1 MRTPGGRFVCF
12 DEPPG
17 VWDSWGVTM
26 RRRSILKAAAGA
38 AVVASPLAFL
48 FRRSA
53 LAGGGTLVADPARVL
68 DLPPGFRYAIL
79 QRQFEQ
85 MSDGYKVP
93 ARPDGM
99 ACFAGPGDTLTL
111 MRNHELDK
119 GWSDTGYASPPPE
132 SFDRKAGGG
141 VTRLVLDQKTLQP
154 LSSNYVLAG
163 TLRNCAGGA
172 SPWGW
177 LSCEE
182 SVDPGHGYV
191 FRCRTDVTRVAPAER
206 LPGYGRFRHEA
217 AAVDP
222 KTLTVFLSEDQTDGC
237 FYRYRPTDPSK
248 PHTSGKLQALRVLDV
263 PRFDTS
269 HDLDPGPRLNVDWVD
284 VPNPDPKD
292 DTVRHQ
298 ARAAGAARFCRGEG
312 VFFSNGVVYLCCTT
326 GGRAGLGQVF
336 KLTLTPGNGADHLEL
351 FAESP
356 ATNVLDMPDNLCM
369 TPWGDV
375 LLAEDGSGEQFVRG
389 LTPEGRVYDL
399 ARNAKSTGELAGVC
413 TSPAGDAIFVNMQSD
428 GLTVAITGPFTDLA
442 RQAKHFARRPA

>member
-1 MRTPGGRFVCF
+1 M
-12 DEPPG
+12 
-17 VWDSWGVTM
+17 
-26 RRRSILKAAAGA
+26 LKAAAGA

-68 DLPPGFRYAIL
+68 DLPPGFRYTIL
-79 QRQFEQ
+79 QRQFEP
-85 MSDGYKVP
+85 MTDGLKVP

-99 ACFAGPGDTLTL
+99 ACFAGPGETLVL

-119 GWSDTGYASPPPE
+119 SLSDSGYDSPPPE
-132 SFDRKAGGG
+132 SFDSKAGGG
-141 VTRLVLDQKTLQP
+141 VTRLVLNQKTLQP
-154 LSSNYVLAG
+154 LASNRVLAG
-163 TLRNCAGGA
+163 TLRNCAGGS

-222 KTLTVFLSEDQTDGC
+222 QTLSVYLSEDQTDGC
-237 FYRYRPTDPSK
+237 FYRYRPADLGK
-248 PHTSGKLQALRVLDV
+248 PHTSGKLQALRVIDV

-269 HDLDPGPRLNVDWVD
+269 KDLDQGPRLKVDWVD

-298 ARAAGAARFCRGEG
+298 ATAAGAARFWRGEG
-312 VFFSNGVVYLCCTT
+312 VFYDNGVVYLCCTT

-336 KLTLTPGNGADHLEL
+336 KLTLGRGDAHDRLEL

-356 ATNVLDMPDNLCM
+356 ASNVLDMPDNICM
-369 TPWGDV
+369 TPWGDL

-389 LTPEGRVYDL
+389 LTPNGRVYDL
-399 ARNAKSTGELAGVC
+399 ARNAKSTGEFAGVC
-413 TSPAGDAIFVNMQSD
+413 TSPSGDAIFVNMQVD
-428 GLTVAITGPFTDLA
+428 GLTVAITGPFADLA
-442 RQAKHFARRPA
+442 RRATQLARRSA

>member
-1 MRTPGGRFVCF
+1 M
-12 DEPPG
+12 
-17 VWDSWGVTM
+17 
-26 RRRSILKAAAGA
+26 LKAAAGA
-38 AVVASPLAFL
+38 AVVATPLAFL
-48 FRRSA
+48 FRRNA
-53 LAGGGTLVADPARVL
+53 LAGGGTLIPDPARVL
-68 DLPPGFRYAIL
+68 DLPPGFRYTIL
-79 QRQFEQ
+79 QRQFEP
-85 MSDGYKVP
+85 MSDGLKVP

-119 GWSDTGYASPPPE
+119 SLSDAGYDSPPPE

-141 VTRLVLDQKTLQP
+141 VTRLVLNEKTLQP
-154 LSSNYVLAG
+154 LSSNYVLTG

-222 KTLTVFLSEDQTDGC
+222 RTLTVFLSEDQTDGC
-237 FYRYRPTDPSK
+237 FYRYRPADLAR
-248 PHTSGKLQALRVLDV
+248 PHTSGKLQALRVIDV

-269 HDLDPGPRLNVDWVD
+269 RDLDPGPRLNVDWVD
-284 VPNPDPKD
+284 VPHPDPKD

-298 ARAAGAARFCRGEG
+298 ATAAGAARFCRGEG
-312 VFFSNGVVYLCCTT
+312 VFFSNGVVYLCCTS

-336 KLTLTPGNGADHLEL
+336 KLTLSPGDGADHLEL

-356 ATNVLDMPDNLCM
+356 ASNVLDMPDNICM
-369 TPWGDV
+369 TPWGDL

-389 LTPEGRVYDL
+389 LTPQGRVYDL
-399 ARNAKSTGELAGVC
+399 ARNAKSTGEFAGVC
-413 TSPAGDAIFVNMQSD
+413 TSPSGDAVFVNMQVD
-428 GLTVAITGPFTDLA
+428 GLTVAITGPFVELA
-442 RQAKHFARRPA
+442 RQAAHFARRPA